1 MVGTYIIDIEFDP
14 LVELRNLKLKM
25 VTEDFKFTI
34 KENMLEKLHDPLD
47 LIKSVFSDDIITGSL
62 ALNLYGLLY
71 RDINDIDILIK
82 DVDKYTGYYN
92 SNYSNDNDTSNNLGY
107 KLISYKRNL
116 FSRSRE
122 FKVDFFKNTSVK
134 YNTFMYKGVL
144 LKVHDPLE
152 IINEKIKMCEL
163 IGTTAKFS
171 SRRKHKED
179 LLVIFKLINCD

>member
-1 MVGTYIIDIEFDP
+1 MVGIKFDP
-14 LVELRNLKLKM
+14 LVEFRDLKIKM
-25 VTEDFKFTI
+25 VTEDFKFDI
-34 KENMLEKLHDPLD
+34 KQNMLDKMHDQLD
-47 LIKSVFSDDIITGSL
+47 LIKSEFPNDVITGSL

-82 DVDKYTGYYN
+82 DVNKYTGYYN
-92 SNYSNDNDTSNNLGY
+92 TNYSNDNDTSNNLGY

-122 FKVDFFKNTSVK
+122 FKVDFFKNTSVR
-134 YNTFMYKGVL
+134 YNTFIYKGVL

-171 SRRKHKED
+171 SRKHKED